1 MTQPD
6 PAATAETENVGTL
19 SADGSAPTP
28 PPAMVQIRNRWTGAV
43 IREAPADRYGRADL
57 SDADLRGADLRG
69 ADLRGADLSDADL
82 SDADLRGADLSDADL
97 RGADL
102 RDAVFSGAVLS
113 DADLRGADLRD
124 AVFSGV
130 PVIPQIHQA
139 VYAAASQP
147 GALNMGSW
155 HSCETTHCRAGWV
168 ITLAG
173 KAGRDLEWR
182 MGPGAAAALIYVAS
196 DRSLQRIP
204 NFFATN
210 DDALADMQRLA
221 ERESALQVAPQ

>member
-43 IREAPADRYGRADL
+43 IREAPADRYGRAD
-57 SDADLRGADLRG
+57 
-69 ADLRGADLSDADL
+69 
-82 SDADLRGADLSDADL
+82 
-97 RGADL
+97 
-102 RDAVFSGAVLS
+102 LS